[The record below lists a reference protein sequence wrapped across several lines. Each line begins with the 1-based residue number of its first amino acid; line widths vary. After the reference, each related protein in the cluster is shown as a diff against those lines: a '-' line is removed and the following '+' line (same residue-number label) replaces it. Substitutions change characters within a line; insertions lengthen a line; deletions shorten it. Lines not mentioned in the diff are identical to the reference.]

1 MIFFIMYT
9 FTSKQD
15 YTVTVKL
22 SIYTLLP
29 LYPNFFSLNQKENRQ
44 WGYTLFHNVIY
55 VKDFPK
61 YRLTELVRF
70 CGLGLRTLVSTEASV
85 QRVEKGRYP
94 AWLGDIH
101 FSFTFTVAN
110 PINLE
115 TCGCHTFQISL
126 NCTETRDQ
134 FAWCRRRTVVYGNGW
149 VIFVII
155 PIHCHVS
162 FSILSEI
169 LN

>member
-1 MIFFIMYT
+1 MEDTLHEEVYWNY
-9 FTSKQD
+9 SQD
-15 YTVTVKL
+15 GNHEV
-22 SIYTLLP
+22 
-29 LYPNFFSLNQKENRQ
+29 
-44 WGYTLFHNVIY
+44 FHNVIY
-55 VKDFPK
+55 VKDSPK

-115 TCGCHTFQISL
+115 TCGCYTFRISL

-134 FAWCRRRTVVYGNGW
+134 FAWCRRRKVVHGNGW

-162 FSILSEI
+162 FSILLTI

>member
-1 MIFFIMYT
+1 MIE
-9 FTSKQD
+9 D
-15 YTVTVKL
+15 
-22 SIYTLLP
+22 TL
-29 LYPNFFSLNQKENRQ
+29 YEEVYYWN
-44 WGYTLFHNVIY
+44 YNVIY
-55 VKDFPK
+55 VKDSPK

-115 TCGCHTFQISL
+115 TCCCYTFRISL

-134 FAWCRRRTVVYGNGW
+134 FAWCRRRTVVHSNGW
-149 VIFVII
+149 IIFMII
-155 PIHCHVS
+155 PIHCHVPS
-162 FSILSEI
+162 LFI
-169 LN
+169 

>member
-1 MIFFIMYT
+1 MIE
-9 FTSKQD
+9 D
-15 YTVTVKL
+15 
-22 SIYTLLP
+22 TL
-29 LYPNFFSLNQKENRQ
+29 YEEVYYWN
-44 WGYTLFHNVIY
+44 YNVIY
-55 VKDFPK
+55 VKDSPK

-101 FSFTFTVAN
+101 FSFTFTVTN

-115 TCGCHTFQISL
+115 TCCYTFRISL

-134 FAWCRRRTVVYGNGW
+134 FAWCR
-149 VIFVII
+149 
-155 PIHCHVS
+155 
-162 FSILSEI
+162 
-169 LN
+169 